1 MAVKQFTM
9 HEDLSAPLAGTGPF
23 PSFPDQES
31 PFKRIRCK
39 QKGPRKIDRGR
50 NPFNFLN
57 HLQEER
63 FAHFHPKKAS
73 GKEILYHPSFSAGSK
88 RRSAK
93 KVLASLHCLSNKA
106 SCMRA
111 HVFIAAFVQETLPLH
126 IHQRAQGIFLIE
138 KISL

>member
-23 PSFPDQES
+23 PARF
-31 PFKRIRCK
+31 RIRK
-39 QKGPRKIDRGR
+39 APSRGFVASRKGPRKIDRGR

-57 HLQEER
+57 HLQEEIR
-63 FAHFHPKKAS
+63 SF
-73 GKEILYHPSFSAGSK
+73 PSQESFWKGNLVPTSFPAGSK

-111 HVFIAAFVQETLPLH
+111 HVFIAAFLQETLPLH